1 MDIQHPIT
9 FLPITVGS
17 QPAVPALLCWVPL
30 PGPSRTGGGWRGP
43 RGTKGTLGWQVLLLL
58 SVIQKK

>member
-9 FLPITVGS
+9 FLPITVGT

-30 PGPSRTGGGWRGP
+30 PGPSRTVGGWRGA
-43 RGTKGTLGWQVLLLL
+43 KGTLGWQVLLLL